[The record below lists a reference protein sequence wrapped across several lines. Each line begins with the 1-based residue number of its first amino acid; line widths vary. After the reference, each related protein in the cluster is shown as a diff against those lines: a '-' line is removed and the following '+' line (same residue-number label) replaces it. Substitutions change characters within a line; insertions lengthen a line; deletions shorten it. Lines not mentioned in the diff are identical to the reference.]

1 MKISAAGLAC
11 PAAKNVDMKLDQKK
25 VREGFTLIEL
35 LVVIAIIAIL
45 AAVLLPVLEAAQ
57 KKAQQAYCIN
67 NLKQLGMGFVI
78 YVGDN
83 NQVMPAD
90 ASHGAGWQKEDWIY
104 WQGGATLGTPP
115 VGGQISPPL
124 AKGQI
129 MQCIGYANT
138 NTANTLF
145 RCPADQNN
153 AGRIAGT
160 GWTPFYNYSYTL
172 NCRSTNSASGTVNI
186 GMGSTWVNG
195 PWQPFKYTRSLHP
208 ATVEMLAEE
217 PTSLNA
223 GELPPPFIGQSGIKI
238 LDDGRW
244 EPSLGGPNLVTV
256 RHNGK
261 ADLAFGDGHVE
272 NLIWSIAL
280 QSQYLNP

>member
-1 MKISAAGLAC
+1 MKID
-11 PAAKNVDMKLDQKK
+11 KRN

-45 AAVLLPVLEAAQ
+45 AAVLLPVLHAAQ
-57 KKAQQAYCIN
+57 KKAEQAYCIN

-115 VGGQISPPL
+115 VGGQISPAL

-129 MQCIGYANT
+129 MQTIGYGNT
-138 NTANTLF
+138 NTVNTLF
-145 RCPADQNN
+145 RCPADLNN
-153 AGRIAGT
+153 AGRIAYT
-160 GWTPFYNYSYTL
+160 SWTPFYNYSYSL
-172 NCRSTNSASGTVNI
+172 NCRTTNSASGPVNVGI
-186 GMGSTWVNG
+186 GSTWVNG
-195 PWQPFKYTRSLHP
+195 PWQPYKYTQALRP
-208 ATVEMLAEE
+208 ATLEMLAEE
-217 PTSLNA
+217 PTSRDPS
-223 GELPPPFIGQSGIKI
+223 EMPPPYNGTAYTTII
-238 LDDGRW
+238 DDGRW
-244 EPSLGGPNLVTV
+244 EPGLGGPNALTM
-256 RHNGK
+256 RHNRKG
-261 ADLAFGDGHVE
+261 DLAFADGHVE
-272 NLIWSIAL
+272 NLSYLIAL